1 MLIVFAYFLPPTC
14 SALQAICRT
23 GDPAPAAI
31 EDVGVD
37 HGRTPVRLA
46 QQFLNR
52 ANVIACFQPMRR
64 KRMTQNMRI
73 GGFGQADTAGGCLES
88 ALGNRLILMVSAV
101 NVGTGI
107 HAEMRG
113 REYPLPFPLTI
124 RVEILAGQDIR
135 ERHSPKPVLQIML
148 V

>member
-14 SALQAICRT
+14 DALQAIRRT
-23 GDPAPAAI
+23 GGPAPAAI

-37 HGRTPVRLA
+37 HGRTYVPMA

-52 ANVIACFQPMRR
+52 ANVIACFQQMRR

-73 GGFGQADTAGGCLES
+73 SGFGQADTAGGFLES

-101 NVGTGI
+101 N
-107 HAEMRG
+107 
-113 REYPLPFPLTI
+113 
-124 RVEILAGQDIR
+124 AGAGDLR
-135 ERHSPKPVLQIML
+135 
-148 V
+148 